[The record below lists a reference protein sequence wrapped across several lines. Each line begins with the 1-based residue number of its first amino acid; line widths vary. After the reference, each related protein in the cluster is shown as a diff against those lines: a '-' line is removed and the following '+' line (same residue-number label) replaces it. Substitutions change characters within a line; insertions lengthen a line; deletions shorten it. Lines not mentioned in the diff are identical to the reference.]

1 MPDIRFPMEMTVE
14 RTERPLRI
22 AIVYGRVPLPM
33 RRSDQMTVAHL
44 LSFLKARGHSVDLYC
59 FNTGAV
65 AEPEDLDWLASACRN
80 VFLYK
85 HPKTKAA
92 MAILRMLVAGVP
104 GQVGLYSS
112 FRQRRDLKKA
122 VAAGE
127 YDLLYTYYFRS
138 AEISRGLGREPQGPA
153 LHGKPVSILA
163 MQLSQTLNTRRIAKH
178 APNLLYKILY
188 EIEGRLVAD
197 YETRIWR
204 EFTHNVLIGPRDL
217 EEIQAECGKYGKP
230 RIDNYFF
237 GAHGTDVSRF
247 SPRLDVPV
255 KPNHLVFSGVMRT
268 PTNIQAV
275 QWFARNVWPIIRA
288 ERRDATWSIVGREP
302 SSEVLELAKLE
313 GVEVTG
319 TVSDPAVRIAEAAVC
334 IDPMQAGG
342 GMQNKLIE
350 FLASAKPV
358 VSTSVANEGIHAVP
372 GEHLLIADSPEEFAR
387 AVLHL
392 LSDPETRD
400 TMGARARQF
409 VLNNWTWE
417 AHFLE
422 LEKNFFR
429 ALDNEMAVQQV
440 DVAEGA
446 FVNNP
451 AV

>member
-1 MPDIRFPMEMTVE
+1 MSANRFPMEMTVG
-14 RTERPLRI
+14 RAQRPLRI
-22 AIVYGRVPLPM
+22 AIVYSRVPLPM

-59 FNTGAV
+59 FNAGAV
-65 AEPEDLDWLASACRN
+65 AEPEDLEWLTSACRN

-85 HPKTKAA
+85 HPRTKAA
-92 MAILRMLVAGVP
+92 MAILRMLIAGVP
-104 GQVGLYSS
+104 GQVGLFSS

-138 AEISRGLGREPQGPA
+138 AEISRGLGRVPQGPA
-153 LHGKPVSILA
+153 LPGKPISILA

-178 APNLLYKILY
+178 APNLFYKILY
-188 EIEGRLVAD
+188 EIECRLVAG
-197 YETRIWR
+197 YETRIWQ
-204 EFTHNVLIGPRDL
+204 EFTYNVLIGPRDL
-217 EEIQAECGKYGKP
+217 EEIQAQCGRHGKP

-247 SPRLDVPV
+247 APRSDVPV
-255 KPNHLVFSGVMRT
+255 KPNHLIFSGVMRT

-275 QWFARNVWPIIRA
+275 QWFARNVWPIVRA
-288 ERRDATWSIVGREP
+288 ARRDATWSIVGREP
-302 SSEVLELAKLE
+302 SGEVLELGKLE

-334 IDPMQAGG
+334 IDPIQAGG

-350 FLASAKPV
+350 YLASAKPV
-358 VSTSVANEGIHAVP
+358 VSTSVANEGIHAHP

-392 LSDPETRD
+392 LNDPEAREAI
-400 TMGARARQF
+400 GARARQF
-409 VLNNWTWE
+409 VLHNWTWE

-429 ALDNEMAVQQV
+429 TLDNELAVQQA

-446 FVNNP
+446 FVNNA